1 MQSLNRTTEVPINQN
16 EMFDLVQDVENYP
29 SFLPW
34 CNSAEIKEKHEDFI
48 IAEIRC
54 ELQGVPIKFSTKNK
68 NKRPE
73 KIEISLVEGPFKDSG
88 GMWNFTDLGDNNS
101 RIELD
106 LHWKMKS
113 FLLEKTLGL
122 VFEKIAQKIFESFV
136 RKAYERKR

>member
-54 ELQGVPIKFSTKNK
+54 ELQGVPIKFATKNK
-68 NKRPE
+68 NSRPE
-73 KIEISLVEGPFKDSG
+73 RIEISLVKGPFKDLG
-88 GMWNFTDLGDNNS
+88 GMWKFTDLGDGNS

-122 VFEKIAQKIFESFV
+122 VFEQIAQKIFESFV

>member
-54 ELQGVPIKFSTKNK
+54 ELQGVPIK
-68 NKRPE
+68 E
-73 KIEISLVEGPFKDSG
+73 
-88 GMWNFTDLGDNNS
+88 
-101 RIELD
+101 
-106 LHWKMKS
+106 
-113 FLLEKTLGL
+113 
-122 VFEKIAQKIFESFV
+122 
-136 RKAYERKR
+136 